1 MTETQPNIAFPDV
14 NLKISVTSWP
24 ELPIELQQVCG
35 KHFSPKKK
43 CPNQKEVNSFKFW
56 GLKTIYKQQAMGSTK
71 F

>member
-35 KHFSPKKK
+35 KHFSPKKIVPTK
-43 CPNQKEVNSFKFW
+43 QKKNSFKF
-56 GLKTIYKQQAMGSTK
+56 
-71 F
+71 

>member
-35 KHFSPKKK
+35 KYLSPKIN
-43 CPNQKEVNSFKFW
+43 CSNQES
-56 GLKTIYKQQAMGSTK
+56 GITSEGSK
-71 F
+71 RFILDIELLFCI

>member
-35 KHFSPKKK
+35 KYFSSKKVSQPK
-43 CPNQKEVNSFKFW
+43 QVNNFKF
-56 GLKTIYKQQAMGSTK
+56 
-71 F
+71 

>member
-35 KHFSPKKK
+35 KYLSPKID
-43 CPNQKEVNSFKFW
+43 CSNQESYITLISE
-56 GLKTIYKQQAMGSTK
+56 G
-71 F
+71 